1 MRTLILST
9 GNRNKVFE
17 MKEILKDLPLN
28 IISKDEAGL
37 GDVEVVEDG
46 VSLEENSLK
55 KARALKAL
63 TEYMVMAD
71 DSGLFVDSLAG
82 APGVYSSRYG
92 GEDGNDEL
100 NNETLLK
107 NLQGLDRTA
116 NFQSV
121 IALIDEDGREYTVK
135 GICDGSLLHEPRGS
149 NGFGYDPLFVPEGYE
164 KSFSELP
171 KEIKNAISHR
181 RRAIDGLKDVMIQ
194 IMGEDNENS
203 SRK

>member
-1 MRTLILST
+1 MRKLILST

-100 NNETLLK
+100 NNKTLLK

-135 GICDGSLLHEPRGS
+135 GICDGSLLHEQIG
-149 NGFGYDPLFVPEGYE
+149 
-164 KSFSELP
+164 
-171 KEIKNAISHR
+171 
-181 RRAIDGLKDVMIQ
+181 RASCRERV
-194 IMGEDNENS
+194 
-203 SRK
+203 

>member
-1 MRTLILST
+1 MRKLILST

-82 APGVYSSRYG
+82 APGVYSSKYG

-100 NNETLLK
+100 NNKTLLK